1 MKQQRK
7 LISLV
12 GMTGCGKTS
21 VGKILANRIGADIID
36 IDDEIVKRYGSIRAI
51 FDERGDE
58 GFREV
63 EYETLQNIINSV
75 SIGRSESSG
84 RNVSSDKN
92 VSSDM
97 NVSSDKNVSSGRI
110 TIISCGGG
118 LPTYEKSARLIAERT
133 LVVWLR
139 RSPDSIPDDSEVL
152 LRPPVN
158 GSRENYK
165 KLLDARCPIYRRVSD
180 YSFYNSFPKR
190 TAREIA
196 KRLGFACKLNPKN
209 KRKSSKTN

>member
-21 VGKILANRIGADIID
+21 VGKVLASRIGADFID
-36 IDDEIVKRYGSIRAI
+36 VDDEIVKRHGSIRAI

-84 RNVSSDKN
+84 R
-92 VSSDM
+92 

-196 KRLGFACKLNPKN
+196 QRLGFTCKLNPKN

>member
-21 VGKILANRIGADIID
+21 VGKVLASRIGADFID
-36 IDDEIVKRYGSIRAI
+36 VDDEIVKRNGSIRAI

-84 RNVSSDKN
+84 R
-92 VSSDM
+92 

>member
-84 RNVSSDKN
+84 K
-92 VSSDM
+92 

-165 KLLDARCPIYRRVSD
+165 RLLDARYPIYRRVSD

-196 KRLGFACKLNPKN
+196 QRLGFACKLNPKN

>member
-21 VGKILANRIGADIID
+21 VGKILASRIGADIID
-36 IDDEIVKRYGSIRAI
+36 VDDEIVKRYGSIRAI

-84 RNVSSDKN
+84 RKVSSDKY
-92 VSSDM
+92 
-97 NVSSDKNVSSGRI
+97 VSSDKNVSSGRI

-139 RSPDSIPDDSEVL
+139 RNPDSIPDDSEVL

-158 GSRENYK
+158 GSRENYQ
-165 KLLDARCPIYRRVSD
+165 KLLDARFPIYRRVSD

-196 KRLGFACKLNPKN
+196 KRLGLAYKSKPVN
-209 KRKSSKTN
+209 KRKSG

>member
-92 VSSDM
+92 VSS
-97 NVSSDKNVSSGRI
+97 GRI

-158 GSRENYK
+158 GSHENYK

-196 KRLGFACKLNPKN
+196 QRLGFACKLNPKN
-209 KRKSSKTN
+209 KRKSSKIS

>member
-1 MKQQRK
+1 MREQRQI
-7 LISLV
+7 ISLV

-21 VGKILANRIGADIID
+21 VGKVLAGRVGADFVD
-36 IDDEIVKRYGSIRAI
+36 VDDEIVRKYGNIRRI

-63 EYETLQNIINSV
+63 EYETLREILDAANP
-75 SIGRSESSG
+75 
-84 RNVSSDKN
+84 K
-92 VSSDM
+92 
-97 NVSSDKNVSSGRI
+97 KI
-110 TIISCGGG
+110 TIVSCGGG
-118 LPTYEKSARLIAERT
+118 LPTYENSARLIAERT

-165 KLLDARCPIYRRVSD
+165 RLLDTRYPIYRRVSD

-196 KRLGFACKLNPKN
+196 HRLGIAKKNNPLI
-209 KRKSSKTN
+209 TNGSVMS

>member
-21 VGKILANRIGADIID
+21 VGKVLASRIGADFID
-36 IDDEIVKRYGSIRAI
+36 VDDEIVKRHGSIRAI

-63 EYETLQNIINSV
+63 EYETLQSIID
-75 SIGRSESSG
+75 G
-84 RNVSSDKN
+84 
-92 VSSDM
+92 
-97 NVSSDKNVSSGRI
+97 VSSGGNESSDGNESSVGNESSDGTKSSDRVI
-110 TIISCGGG
+110 IISCGGG

-196 KRLGFACKLNPKN
+196 QRLGFTCKLNPKN

>member
-84 RNVSSDKN
+84 R
-92 VSSDM
+92 

>member
-21 VGKILANRIGADIID
+21 VGKVLASRIGADFID
-36 IDDEIVKRYGSIRAI
+36 VDDEIVKKYGSIRAI

-63 EYETLQNIINSV
+63 EYETLMNIINSV
-75 SIGRSESSG
+75 SSG
-84 RNVSSDKN
+84 KN
-92 VSSDM
+92 EP
-97 NVSSDKNVSSGRI
+97 SGRI

-196 KRLGFACKLNPKN
+196 KRFGFACKLNPKN